1 MGSLVEYRCPTC
13 RYDTGKLS
21 VGWGKAGRA
30 SYWGGLALC
39 TACKSLGVVDLSDTR
54 TDRRDRRCAHCNGPL
69 KLIDLIGLDVHLHAS
84 EAVYEQTRRPE
95 FAPPPLLRNMVAAG
109 FLGKKTGRG
118 FREWGET

>member
-39 TACKSLGVVDLSDTR
+39 VACKTLGVVDLSDTR
-54 TDRRDRRCAHCNGPL
+54 MDRRDRRCAECNGPL
-69 KLIDLIGLDVHLHAS
+69 KLVEGIAERIACPQCGGSLTQL
-84 EAVYEQTRRPE
+84 
-95 FAPPPLLRNMVAAG
+95 N
-109 FLGKKTGRG
+109 LGG
-118 FREWGET
+118 WS